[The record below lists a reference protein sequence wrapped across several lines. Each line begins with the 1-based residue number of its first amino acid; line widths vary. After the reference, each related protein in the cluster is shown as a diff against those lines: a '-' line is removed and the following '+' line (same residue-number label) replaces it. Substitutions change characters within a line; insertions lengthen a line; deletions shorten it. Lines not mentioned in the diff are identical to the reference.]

1 MTTDTSDSAFDGPAK
16 ARTAGKDIFGDFDDE
31 IPAIRIPADVRLDA
45 LRAAAKEG
53 MNLTAWVRELVYGS
67 LYGPEH
73 VATLHAN
80 RIRRVLGNAG
90 QLEPAPAAPAVV
102 AGPVGLPK
110 FLRQESG
117 T

>member
-1 MTTDTSDSAFDGPAK
+1 MDTDDTAQFS
-16 ARTAGKDIFGDFDDE
+16 RTPGRDIFGALDDHLPE
-31 IPAIRIPADVRLDA
+31 IRIHSDVRLDA

-53 MNLTAWVRELVYGS
+53 MDLTSWVRELVYGS

-90 QLEPAPAAPAVV
+90 RKDMTELRVV
-102 AGPVGLPK
+102 GEVKA
-110 FLRQESG
+110 
-117 T
+117 